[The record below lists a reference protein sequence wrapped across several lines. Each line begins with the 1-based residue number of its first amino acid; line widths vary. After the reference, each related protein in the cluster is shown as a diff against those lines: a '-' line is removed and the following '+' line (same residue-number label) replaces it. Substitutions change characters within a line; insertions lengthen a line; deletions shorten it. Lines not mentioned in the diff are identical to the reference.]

1 LIKKNQMKNLVFQ
14 LEYGISL
21 KEFQFILEDSGLS
34 VRRSMEDPQLLERMI
49 KGANLLITARLEGQ
63 LVGLLRGLSDFCYRS
78 FIADLA
84 VARSFQRKGIG
95 RQLIQTARN
104 QAPEA
109 RLFLFSAEDAAPF
122 YEKLGFHLHERCY
135 QLKAGEELL

>member
-1 LIKKNQMKNLVFQ
+1 MKNLVFKV
-14 LEYGISL
+14 ENGISL
-21 KEFQFILEDSGLS
+21 QEFQSILEDSGLS
-34 VRRSMEDPQLLERMI
+34 ARRPMEDPLLLERMI

-84 VARSFQRKGIG
+84 VAHSYQRKGIG
-95 RQLIQTARN
+95 RQLIQVARN

-109 RLFLFSAEDAAPF
+109 RLILFSAEDALPF

>member
-1 LIKKNQMKNLVFQ
+1 MISYQVELSLELI
-14 LEYGISL
+14 
-21 KEFQFILEDSGLS
+21 EFQSILEDSGLS
-34 VRRSMEDPQLLERMI
+34 ARRPMEDPLLLERMI
-49 KGANLLITARLEGQ
+49 KGSNLLITARSEGQ

-84 VARSFQRKGIG
+84 VAHSYQRKGIG
-95 RQLIQTARN
+95 RQLIQEARN
-104 QAPEA
+104 QAPDA
-109 RLFLFSAEDAAPF
+109 RLILFSAEDALPF

>member
-1 LIKKNQMKNLVFQ
+1 MKNLVFKV
-14 LEYGISL
+14 ENGISL
-21 KEFQFILEDSGLS
+21 QEFQSILEDSGLS
-34 VRRSMEDPQLLERMI
+34 ARRPMEDPLLLERMI
-49 KGANLLITARLEGQ
+49 KGSNLLITARLEGQ

-84 VARSFQRKGIG
+84 VAHSYQRKGIG
-95 RQLIQTARN
+95 RQLIQVARN

-109 RLFLFSAEDAAPF
+109 RLFLFSAEDAALF

-135 QLKAGEELL
+135 QLKAGKELL

>member
-1 LIKKNQMKNLVFQ
+1 MKNLVFQ

-21 KEFQFILEDSGLS
+21 KEFQLILEDSGLS
-34 VRRSMEDPQLLERMI
+34 ARRPMEDPLLLERMI

-63 LVGLLRGLSDFCYRS
+63 LVGLLRGISDFCYRS

-95 RQLIQTARN
+95 RLLIQIARN

-122 YEKLGFHLHERCY
+122 YENLGFHLHERCY

>member
-1 LIKKNQMKNLVFQ
+1 MISYQIELS
-14 LEYGISL
+14 LEL
-21 KEFQFILEDSGLS
+21 NEFQFILEDSGLS
-34 VRRSMEDPQLLERMI
+34 SRRPMDDPLLLERMI
-49 KGANLLITARLEGQ
+49 KGTNLLITARSEGQ

-95 RQLIQTARN
+95 SQLIQKARN

-122 YEKLGFHLHERCY
+122 YEKLGFQLHERCY
-135 QLKAGEELL
+135 QLKAGEVLL

>member
-1 LIKKNQMKNLVFQ
+1 MISYQVELS
-14 LEYGISL
+14 LEL
-21 KEFQFILEDSGLS
+21 NEFQSILEDSGLS
-34 VRRSMEDPQLLERMI
+34 ERRPMEDTQLLERMI
-49 KGANLLITARLEGQ
+49 KGANLLITARSEGQ
-63 LVGLLRGLSDFCYRS
+63 LVGFLRGLSDFCYRS

-84 VARSFQRKGIG
+84 VARSFQCKGIG

-109 RLFLFSAEDAAPF
+109 RLFLFSAEDASPF

>member
-1 LIKKNQMKNLVFQ
+1 MKNLVFQ
-14 LEYGISL
+14 VEFGISL
-21 KEFQFILEDSGLS
+21 QEFQSILEDSGLS
-34 VRRSMEDPQLLERMI
+34 ARRPMEDPLLLERMI

-84 VARSFQRKGIG
+84 VAHSYQRKGIG
-95 RQLIQTARN
+95 RQLIQVARN
-104 QAPEA
+104 QAPDA
-109 RLFLFSAEDAAPF
+109 RLILFSAEDALPF

>member
-1 LIKKNQMKNLVFQ
+1 MISYQIELS
-14 LEYGISL
+14 LEL
-21 KEFQFILEDSGLS
+21 NEFQSILEDSGLS
-34 VRRSMEDPQLLERMI
+34 ERRPMEDPQLLERMI

-63 LVGLLRGLSDFCYRS
+63 LVGFLRGLSDFCYRS

-84 VARSFQRKGIG
+84 VAHSYQRKGIG
-95 RQLIQTARN
+95 RQLIQVARN
-104 QAPEA
+104 QAPDA
-109 RLFLFSAEDAAPF
+109 RLILFSAEDALPF

>member
-1 LIKKNQMKNLVFQ
+1 MKNLVFQ

-21 KEFQFILEDSGLS
+21 KEFQLILEDSGLS
-34 VRRSMEDPQLLERMI
+34 ARRPMEDPLLLERMI

-63 LVGLLRGLSDFCYRS
+63 LVGLLRGISDFCYRS

-95 RQLIQTARN
+95 RLLIQVARN

-122 YEKLGFHLHERCY
+122 YENLGFHLHERCY

>member
-1 LIKKNQMKNLVFQ
+1 MISYQVELS
-14 LEYGISL
+14 LEL
-21 KEFQFILEDSGLS
+21 NEFQSILEDSGLS
-34 VRRSMEDPQLLERMI
+34 ERRPMEDPQLLERMI
-49 KGANLLITARLEGQ
+49 KGANLLITARSEGQ
-63 LVGLLRGLSDFCYRS
+63 LVGFLRGLSDFCYRS

-84 VARSFQRKGIG
+84 VARSFQCKGIG
-95 RQLIQTARN
+95 RQLIQVARN

-109 RLFLFSAEDAAPF
+109 RLFLFSAEDASPF

>member
-1 LIKKNQMKNLVFQ
+1 MISYQVELS
-14 LEYGISL
+14 LELS
-21 KEFQFILEDSGLS
+21 EFQFILEDSGLS
-34 VRRSMEDPQLLERMI
+34 ERRPMEDPLLLERMI
-49 KGANLLITARLEGQ
+49 KGANLLITARSDGQ
-63 LVGLLRGLSDFCYRS
+63 LVGLLRGISDFCYRS

-95 RQLIQTARN
+95 SQLIQTARN

-109 RLFLFSAEDAAPF
+109 RLFLFSAEEAVHF

-135 QLKAGEELL
+135 QLKAGEGLL

>member
-1 LIKKNQMKNLVFQ
+1 MKNLVFQ

-21 KEFQFILEDSGLS
+21 KEFQLILEDSGLS
-34 VRRSMEDPQLLERMI
+34 ARRPMEDPLLLERMI

-63 LVGLLRGLSDFCYRS
+63 LVGLLRGISDFCYRS

-95 RQLIQTARN
+95 RLLIQVARN

-135 QLKAGEELL
+135 QLKVGEELF